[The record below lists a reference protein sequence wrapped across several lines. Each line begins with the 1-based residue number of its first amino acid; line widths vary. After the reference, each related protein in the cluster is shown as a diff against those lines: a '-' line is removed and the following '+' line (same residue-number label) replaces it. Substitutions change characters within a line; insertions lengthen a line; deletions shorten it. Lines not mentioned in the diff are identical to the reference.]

1 MLIDKTNI
9 NRLLRE
15 KQYSEPMRQVLNLFG
30 DNCPD
35 VLSLNLLL
43 KSSGRTMEDLRE
55 ESIDV
60 ILNYI
65 ELCLEDDVLTQ
76 TEMETL
82 VHLKRFLR
90 IKEGDFLKYNKGK
103 EIENILFLQLTKIF
117 ADNKVDNNEAMMK
130 IDLQRLFDLSYDQYL
145 AFEQRA
151 VEEALSNGA
160 NIEDLDT
167 CYNYKKS
174 K

>member
-1 MLIDKTNI
+1 M
-9 NRLLRE
+9 
-15 KQYSEPMRQVLNLFG
+15 
-30 DNCPD
+30 
-35 VLSLNLLL
+35 
-43 KSSGRTMEDLRE
+43 
-55 ESIDV
+55 
-60 ILNYI
+60 
-65 ELCLEDDVLTQ
+65 
-76 TEMETL
+76 
-82 VHLKRFLR
+82 
-90 IKEGDFLKYNKGK
+90 
-103 EIENILFLQLTKIF
+103 
-117 ADNKVDNNEAMMK
+117 DNNEAMMK